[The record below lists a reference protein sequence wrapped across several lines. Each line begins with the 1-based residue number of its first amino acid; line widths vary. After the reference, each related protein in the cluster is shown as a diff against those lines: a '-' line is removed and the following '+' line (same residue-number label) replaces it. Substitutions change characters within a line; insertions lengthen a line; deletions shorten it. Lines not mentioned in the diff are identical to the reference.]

1 MRTHVLVRYTKGI
14 LFAGGND
21 MARADTFSFRLSE
34 EDRRRLARIAR
45 RLERSQSDAIRWL
58 IRHAAREM
66 EAGMELVGE
75 EVKK

>member
-1 MRTHVLVRYTKGI
+1 
-14 LFAGGND
+14 
-21 MARADTFSFRLSE
+21 MARADTFSFRRGE
-34 EDRRRLARIAR
+34 EDRRRLEQIAR